1 MPKTLTVLPMRE
13 KDRKL
18 KQELNIVSA
27 NAVNASS
34 VATRA

>member
-27 NAVNASS
+27 NAVSASS